1 MRRKQDKREGMKN
14 SELSPLLDCD
24 IFVYR
29 VGFAANEEP
38 LEYALAT
45 MRSVLDNIRDRFPDR
60 KYEKLYLTGKD
71 NFREKV
77 AKRHKYKGNR
87 DPSHKPVHYNDI
99 RDYLVNVQGAEVIDG
114 QEADDALGIE
124 QWKNKDKSTV
134 IVSIDKDL
142 KMVPGF
148 HYHPFKDEL
157 IYVNLTDAN
166 AFFFQQMLTGDR
178 TDNIHGIKGIGDKT
192 AIKMLAPCNKDVIEM
207 QKVVREAYKKA
218 FGEEAREVYR
228 ENAALLWMRREP
240 EQECPF

>member
-1 MRRKQDKREGMKN
+1 MKN
-14 SELSPLLDCD
+14 SELNPLLDCD

-29 VGFAANEEP
+29 VGFAANDEP
-38 LEYALAT
+38 VDHALAT
-45 MRSVLDNIRDRFPDR
+45 MKTVLGHIRDRFPDR
-60 KYEKLYLTGKD
+60 DYEKLYLTGKG
-71 NFREKV
+71 NFRETV

-87 DPSHKPVHYNDI
+87 DPTHKPVHYDAI
-99 RDYLVNVQGAEVIDG
+99 REYLINVQGAEVIDG

-142 KMVPGF
+142 KMIPGYHF
-148 HYHPFKDEL
+148 HPFKEEL
-157 IYVNLTDAN
+157 EYVNITDAN
-166 AFFFQQMLTGDR
+166 AFFFHQMLTGDR
-178 TDNIHGIKGIGDKT
+178 TDNIIGLKGVGPKT
-192 AIKMLAPCNKDVIEM
+192 ADKMLAPCNKDVIEM
-207 QKVVREAYKKA
+207 QKVVREAYKKE